1 MVKRTP
7 SDSPPPPPDAKRSKP
22 ASEGEI
28 DGAAK
33 GEDAK
38 APAAK
43 DAAKG
48 KPNRLTI
55 VHSREGLVLRQPD
68 SGNPWGKLI
77 SQCSENSHVIL
88 HLPTLSVGKSEECG
102 LWVID
107 PAVGKL
113 LCNLKHI
120 ETERGVSETLL
131 EIVGKKGAVQVNGKA
146 YVEKS
151 IIFINGGD
159 EIIFSSK
166 TKQAYIF
173 QLLRSKTSVHPSVSS
188 LEAHGGSKNGLR
200 IEARSGE
207 TSAVAVGST
216 LASLSHPTD
225 ELSLT
230 PPSSRNGEEVEQG
243 SELPSVPSTCKVSD
257 NCIIDTAGP
266 SKILDDHNK
275 HRDQIKG
282 SPPLFPQSPGR
293 QKFIEGLRKCF
304 IDVKDLGVSFE
315 KFPYYLS
322 ETTKN
327 VLVSSSYIYL
337 KCPNMGKLISELPAV
352 CPRILLSGPGG
363 SEMYQEALTR
373 AIANFFGVRLL
384 IVNKIMLS
392 GGGLTK
398 EVESPKES
406 SEPERATVFAKRTT
420 VDVHLR
426 ELSSSVDAAI
436 ASSAQSKDEASTAT
450 SKNYA
455 FRKGNRVKFVGTLVA
470 FGNSPGQFPIRSPK
484 YGSRGKVVLVFEGNG
499 YAKIGV
505 RFNTAV
511 PEGNDLGGLC
521 ERDHGFFCSAGS
533 LSLESPNDDDIDELV
548 INDLFEVASME
559 SKKGSLILFFKDIE
573 KLVIRNLEAFKA
585 FKMKLEALP
594 ENVVAIASHTQMDTP
609 KAKPPPL
616 VLLAKLNQTGFLDM
630 RPVGDMGNLQDKNK
644 EAPKSTKQLS
654 SLFPN
659 KVTVQIPQDEEMLED
674 WKQMLDQDAK
684 TMKSQSNIALIRS
697 VLSRFRYVCPDLETL
712 CIEDEALSA
721 ENVERAIG
729 WALTHRFMYYTLP
742 NVTDTSIVIQ
752 SASIK
757 YGLDILRGTKDGNQS
772 LKKSLKD
779 VATDNEFEKRLLAEV
794 ISPGDIGVSFDDI
807 GALENVKET
816 LKEVVMLPLQRP
828 ELFNKG
834 QLRKPCK
841 GVLLFGPPG
850 TGKTMLAKAVAT
862 EAGANFINISTSS
875 ITSKWFGEG
884 EKYVKAVFTL
894 ASKISPSVI
903 FVDEVD
909 SMLRKRESQGEHEAM
924 RKMKNEFMVN
934 WDGLRTKD
942 KERVLVL
949 AATNRP
955 FDLDEAV
962 IRRLPRRLMVSLPDA
977 QNRAKIL
984 KVILAIEELGPDV
997 DLEAVAQMTE
1007 GYSGSDLKNLCVA
1020 ASYFP
1025 IRQLLE
1031 KEKQEKA
1038 LALAENRP
1046 LPSLHTSSDVRCLT
1060 MDDFKEAHAQVCAS
1074 VSSESQNVTEL
1085 QQWNELYGEGG
1096 TRNKTPLSYFI

>member
-1 MVKRTP
+1 MVKRTV
-7 SDSPPPPPDAKRSKP
+7 SDSFILSKSSPPHDTKRSK
-22 ASEGEI
+22 SEEDAKGP
-28 DGAAK
+28 AK
-33 GEDAK
+33 GEDAN
-38 APAAK
+38 APPAR

-48 KPNRLTI
+48 KSNRIPKLHI
-55 VHSREGLVLRQPD
+55 RNGLVLQQPD

-77 SQCSENSHVIL
+77 SQCSQNSHVIL
-88 HLPTLSVGKSEECG
+88 HLPTLSVGKSERCG

-107 PAVGKL
+107 PAVSKS
-113 LCNLKHI
+113 LCSLKHI
-120 ETERGVSETLL
+120 ETERGVSETVL
-131 EIVGKKGAVQVNGKA
+131 EIIGKKGYVQVNGKA

-173 QLLRSKTSVHPSVSS
+173 QLLTKTGELTTSVHPSVSS
-188 LEAHGGSKNGLR
+188 LEAHGGSKQGLH
-200 IEARSGE
+200 IEARSG
-207 TSAVAVGST
+207 AVAST
-216 LASLSHPTD
+216 LAPLSHPND
-225 ELSLT
+225 ELSLI
-230 PPSSRNGEEVEQG
+230 PPSSRNGEEVQQG
-243 SELPSVPSTCKVSD
+243 SEIPSVPSTCRVSD
-257 NCIIDTAGP
+257 NCILDTGP
-266 SKILDDHNK
+266 SASEFNKK

-282 SPPLFPQSPGR
+282 SPPPIPQSSGR
-293 QKFIEGLRKCF
+293 KKFIEGLWKCLV
-304 IDVKDLGVSFE
+304 DVTDLGVSFE

-327 VLVSSSYIYL
+327 VLVASSYIHL
-337 KCPNMGKLISELPAV
+337 KCPNMVELISELPAV
-352 CPRILLSGPGG
+352 CPRILLSGPEG
-363 SEMYQEALTR
+363 SEMYQDTLTR
-373 AIANFFGVRLL
+373 ALANFFGVRLL

-420 VDVHLR
+420 ADVDLTKPA
-426 ELSSSVDAAI
+426 SSVDAAI

-450 SKNYA
+450 SKNCA
-455 FRKGNRVKFVGTLVA
+455 FRKGDRVRFVGNLVA
-470 FGNSPGQFPIRSPK
+470 FGISPGQFPIRSPK
-484 YGSRGKVVLVFEGNG
+484 YGSSGKVVLVFEGNG
-499 YAKIGV
+499 YSKIGV
-505 RFNTAV
+505 RFNRVV

-521 ERDHGFFCSAGS
+521 EGDHGFFCSAGS
-533 LSLESPNDDDIDELV
+533 LSLESSNDDDIDELV

-573 KLVIRNLEAFKA
+573 KLMIRDLTAFTA
-585 FKMKLEALP
+585 FRMKLEALP
-594 ENVVAIASHTQMDTP
+594 ENVVAIASRTQMDTP
-609 KAKPPPL
+609 KEKPPPL
-616 VLLAKLNQTGFLDM
+616 LLLAKLNQTGFLDM
-630 RPVGDMGNLQDKNK
+630 HSVGDKCKLQDKNQ
-644 EAPKSTKQLS
+644 EAPKSMKQLS
-654 SLFPN
+654 RLFPN
-659 KVTVQIPQDEEMLED
+659 KVTVHIPQDEEMLED
-674 WKQMLDQDAK
+674 WKQMLDRDAK
-684 TMKSQSNIALIRS
+684 TMKSQENIALIRS

-712 CIEDEALSA
+712 CINDQALSS

-729 WALTHRFMYYTLP
+729 WALTHRIMYYTLP
-742 NVTDTSIVIQ
+742 KVTDTSIVIQ

-757 YGLDILRGTKDGNQS
+757 YGLDILRGTEDGNQS

-779 VATDNEFEKRLLAEV
+779 VATENEFEKRLLAEV
-794 ISPGDIGVSFDDI
+794 IPPGDIGVSFDHI

-816 LKEVVMLPLQRP
+816 LMELVMLPLQRP

-903 FVDEVD
+903 FIDEVD
-909 SMLRKRESQGEHEAM
+909 SMLRKRESRGEHEAM
-924 RKMKNEFMVN
+924 RKIKNEFMVN

-977 QNRAKIL
+977 QNRDKIL
-984 KVILAIEELGPDV
+984 KVILATEELGPDV
-997 DLEAVAQMTE
+997 NLKAVAQMTE
-1007 GYSGSDLKNLCVA
+1007 GYSGSDLKNLCVV
-1020 ASYFP
+1020 ASYYP

-1031 KEKQEKA
+1031 EEKQEKA

-1046 LPSLHTSSDVRCLT
+1046 LPSLHSSDVRRLT
-1060 MDDFKEAHAQVCAS
+1060 MDDFKKAHAQVCSS
-1074 VSSESQNVTEL
+1074 VSSESQNMTQL

-1096 TRNKTPLSYFI
+1096 TRKKTQLSYFL